1 MSIKTGVIRFNVR
14 DRGRRFRGQDRNFDT
29 AALAALINSGEV
41 QERVKQGDMVGYYG
55 HWPRVKFGLD
65 VEEGAIVGGKAVAL
79 EPAIRTTY
87 LKAYPDGTIEH
98 DTEILDTAPGRLV
111 QRLYQSKTG
120 GFSSAMNAPRR
131 GSMQVPTSFHGFD
144 YVLEP
149 NYTTNRGYSLDSAGN
164 RIELGDLSE
173 EEEAVLDAVE
183 EYTSMVAATTQM
195 FDRVQAE
202 YDRMAEVMD
211 SVQQE
216 NVELQS
222 MVLKLQRDLAARPVA
237 SPDPVEAGKAV
248 LDSVVLPEAKTRF
261 MGAESFQNANLQGFE
276 AADADKD
283 KPKTAADRYIGRML
297 RIGH

>member
-41 QERVKQGDMVGYYG
+41 QEKVKQGDMVGYYG

-65 VEEGAIVGGKAVAL
+65 VEEGSIVGGKVIAL

-98 DTEILDTAPGRLV
+98 ETEILDTAPGRLV
-111 QRLYQSKTG
+111 QRLYRSKTG

-149 NYTTNRGYSLDSAGN
+149 NYATNRGYALDSAGN
-164 RIELGDLSE
+164 RIEIGDLSE
-173 EEEAVLDAVE
+173 EEEAVLDAVD

-211 SVQQE
+211 GVQQE

-222 MVLKLQRDLAARPVA
+222 MVLRLRRDLAARPVA
-237 SPDPVEAGKAV
+237 APDPAEAGKAV
-248 LDSVVLPEAKTRF
+248 LDSVVLPEAKTLF
-261 MGAESFQNANLQGFE
+261 VGAESFQKANLQGFE
-276 AADADKD
+276 AADAGQD

-297 RIGH
+297 RIGR